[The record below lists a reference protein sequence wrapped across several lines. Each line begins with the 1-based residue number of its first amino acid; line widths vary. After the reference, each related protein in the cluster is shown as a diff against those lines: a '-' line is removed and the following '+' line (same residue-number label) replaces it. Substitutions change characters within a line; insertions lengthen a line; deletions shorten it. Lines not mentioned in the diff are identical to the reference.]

1 MSTTTQVWRSI
12 SLSLTRVLPF
22 RFAIN
27 LSHSD
32 GTYEREVSALK
43 KLPSALECKRRLI
56 ITYDEEATIEDNNGK
71 IEVLPYWKWV
81 IA

>member
-1 MSTTTQVWRSI
+1 MSTTTRVWRSI
-12 SLSLTRVLPF
+12 SLSLTRVLSF
-22 RFAIN
+22 RFAII
-27 LSHSD
+27 LVIAMVLM
-32 GTYEREVSALK
+32 REVSALK

>member
-1 MSTTTQVWRSI
+1 MSTTTRVWRSI
-12 SLSLTRVLPF
+12 SLSLTRGL
-22 RFAIN
+22 AIQVCYN

-32 GTYEREVSALK
+32 GAYEREVSALK

-56 ITYDEEATIEDNNGK
+56 ITYDEDATIEDNNGK

>member
-1 MSTTTQVWRSI
+1 M
-12 SLSLTRVLPF
+12 
-22 RFAIN
+22 
-27 LSHSD
+27 
-32 GTYEREVSALK
+32 SALK

-56 ITYDEEATIEDNNGK
+56 ITYDEDATIEDNNGK

>member
-1 MSTTTQVWRSI
+1 MSTTTRVLKSI
-12 SLSLTRVLPF
+12 SLSLTMVLPF
-22 RFAIN
+22 RFAII
-27 LSHSD
+27 LVIAMALM
-32 GTYEREVSALK
+32 REVSALK

-56 ITYDEEATIEDNNGK
+56 ITYDDEATIEDNNGK